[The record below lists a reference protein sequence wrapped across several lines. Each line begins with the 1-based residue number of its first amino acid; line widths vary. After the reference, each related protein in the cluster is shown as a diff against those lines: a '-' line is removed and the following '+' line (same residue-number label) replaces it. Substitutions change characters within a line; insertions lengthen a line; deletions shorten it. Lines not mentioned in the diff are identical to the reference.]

1 MFQKYVFLPFYF
13 YILPYTA
20 VSYNVVIMQLYFT
33 FFSNSHHIFLTF
45 SGYIITCTE
54 QRVIANKTFSFSY
67 FCRES
72 MRFPASFFYSV
83 IFIPLFFIPLDFL
96 FNMVIDVQS
105 FCLSVFGND
114 RSVNLLFSVFVFC
127 VFSTVVET

>member
-1 MFQKYVFLPFYF
+1 MLSPIFLRIIVPAIFSLFLPVHFKF
-13 YILPYTA
+13 PSI
-20 VSYNVVIMQLYFT
+20 SH

-72 MRFPASFFYSV
+72 IRFPASFFYSV
-83 IFIPLFFIPLDFL
+83 IFIPLDFL

-114 RSVNLLFSVFVFC
+114 RSVNLLLSVFVFC
-127 VFSTVVET
+127 YFSPQL